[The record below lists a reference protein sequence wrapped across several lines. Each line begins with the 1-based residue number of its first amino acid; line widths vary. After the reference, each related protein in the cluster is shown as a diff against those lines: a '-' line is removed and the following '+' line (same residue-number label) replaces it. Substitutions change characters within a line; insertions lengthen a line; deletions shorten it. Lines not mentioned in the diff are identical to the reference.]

1 MKLTALD
8 IRQKT
13 FERAFRGV
21 DKDEVD
27 GFLLTLSQ
35 QWERMTDENR
45 ELRRQLEQAQQDV
58 QRMREVETSLYRTLK
73 TAEDTSSNIVSQA
86 QKDAEL
92 KLREAQLEADRLLTE
107 SKTEADRVLSESKAE
122 SERVLSSARQKA
134 RTVVDEAY
142 QQAEKAIADMKREVQ
157 GLGQEHQRLE
167 GVYDG
172 LVRDLQQL
180 AGAVQEKADKAQQ
193 RPRTAVAAI
202 LSKAASVQVTREE
215 PASPATEPTPMY
227 VPAPSASSAAA
238 IPATAPA
245 VGGGFGADRPRSIGF
260 EPNGP
265 QPGKQPQP
273 GAPSHPEISPKEPYE
288 NPGVAEPGRIHQP
301 EPATVPNAP
310 EPYVPTPAPDVQP
323 VTPASPEIAPQPTP
337 HPGFVAAPAV
347 AAVAETEKSFFD
359 EI

>member
-1 MKLTALD
+1 MKITALD

-45 ELRRQLEQAQQDV
+45 ELRRQLDQAQQDV

-73 TAEDTSSNIVSQA
+73 TAEDTSTSIVDQA
-86 QKDAEL
+86 QKSADL
-92 KLREAQLEADRLLTE
+92 KLREAQLEAERLLA
-107 SKTEADRVLSESKAE
+107 EARL
-122 SERVLSSARQKA
+122 KA
-134 RTVVDEAY
+134 RTVVEEAY
-142 QQAEKAIADMKREVQ
+142 QQAERAIADMQQEVQ

-167 GVYDG
+167 NVYDN

-180 AGAVQEKADKAQQ
+180 AGAVQEKASKAQQ
-193 RPRTAVAAI
+193 RPRPAVAAI
-202 LSKAASVQVTREE
+202 LSRAASVKVSREE
-215 PASPATEPTPMY
+215 PASSATEPAMY
-227 VPAPSASSAAA
+227 VPAPSAASSAA

-245 VGGGFGADRPRSIGF
+245 VGGGFGTSPRSIGF

-273 GAPSHPEISPKEPYE
+273 GAPSHPEISPREPYE

-310 EPYVPTPAPDVQP
+310 EPYVPTPAPDVRP
-323 VTPASPEIAPQPTP
+323 VGPSEPEIAPQPSP

-347 AAVAETEKSFFD
+347 AVAAEAEKSFFD

>member
-1 MKLTALD
+1 MKITALD

-45 ELRRQLEQAQQDV
+45 ELRRQLDQAQQDV

-73 TAEDTSSNIVSQA
+73 TAEDTSSSMVDQA
-86 QKDAEL
+86 QKEAEL
-92 KLREAQLEADRLLTE
+92 KVREAQMEAEQL
-107 SKTEADRVLSESKAE
+107 LSE
-122 SERVLSSARQKA
+122 ARQKA
-134 RTVVDEAY
+134 RAVVDDAY
-142 QQAEKAIADMKREVQ
+142 QQADKAIADMQQEVQ
-157 GLGQEHQRLE
+157 SLGQEHQRLE
-167 GVYDG
+167 GLYDG

-180 AGAVQEKADKAQQ
+180 AGAVQQKADKAKE
-193 RPRTAVAAI
+193 RPRGGAAAI
-202 LSKAASVQVTREE
+202 LSKAASVKVVREE
-215 PASPATEPTPMY
+215 PASPATEPSSMY
-227 VPAPSASSAAA
+227 VPAPAASSSAAS

-245 VGGGFGADRPRSIGF
+245 VGSGFGDARPRAIGF

-273 GAPSHPEISPKEPYE
+273 GSPSHPEISPKEPYE

-310 EPYVPTPAPDVQP
+310 EPYIPTPAPDVQP
-323 VTPASPEIAPQPTP
+323 VTPSSPEIAPPAPTP
-337 HPGFVAAPAV
+337 HPGYAAAPAV
-347 AAVAETEKSFFD
+347 AAEAEKSFFD

>member
-1 MKLTALD
+1 MKITALD

-45 ELRRQLEQAQQDV
+45 ELRRQLDQAQQDV

-73 TAEDTSSNIVSQA
+73 TAEDTSTSIVDQA
-86 QKDAEL
+86 QKSAEL
-92 KLREAQLEADRLLTE
+92 KLREAQMEAERLL
-107 SKTEADRVLSESKAE
+107 AE
-122 SERVLSSARQKA
+122 ARQKA
-134 RTVVDEAY
+134 RTVVEDAY
-142 QQAEKAIADMKREVQ
+142 RQAEKTVADMQREVQ
-157 GLGQEHQRLE
+157 GLGQDHQRLE
-167 GVYDG
+167 NVYDG

-180 AGAVQEKADKAQQ
+180 AGAVQEKASKAQQ
-193 RPRTAVAAI
+193 RQRTAVGAI
-202 LSKAASVQVTREE
+202 LSRAASVKVTREE
-215 PASPATEPTPMY
+215 PASPATEPAMY

-238 IPATAPA
+238 IPATAPVA
-245 VGGGFGADRPRSIGF
+245 GGGFGADAPRSIGF

-273 GAPSHPEISPKEPYE
+273 GAPSHPEISPREPYE

-301 EPATVPNAP
+301 EPATVPNP
-310 EPYVPTPAPDVQP
+310 VEPRIEPTQPDIQP
-323 VTPASPEIAPQPTP
+323 VGPPSPEIAPQPSP
-337 HPGFVAAPAV
+337 HPGFAAAPAV
-347 AAVAETEKSFFD
+347 AAETEKSFFD

>member
-92 KLREAQLEADRLLTE
+92 KLREAQLEADRVLTE
-107 SKTEADRVLSESKAE
+107 SKVE
-122 SERVLSSARQKA
+122 SERVLSEARQKA

-202 LSKAASVQVTREE
+202 LSKAASVQVEREE
-215 PASPATEPTPMY
+215 PASPATEPAPMY
-227 VPAPSASSAAA
+227 VPAPSASSAAS

-310 EPYVPTPAPDVQP
+310 EPYVPTPTPDVQP
-323 VTPASPEIAPQPTP
+323 VTPPSPEIAPPAPTP
-337 HPGFVAAPAV
+337 HPGYAAAPAV

>member
-1 MKLTALD
+1 MKITALD

-73 TAEDTSSNIVSQA
+73 TAEDTSTSIVDQA
-86 QKDAEL
+86 QKSAEL
-92 KLREAQLEADRLLTE
+92 KLREAQIEAEQL
-107 SKTEADRVLSESKAE
+107 LSE
-122 SERVLSSARQKA
+122 ARQKA
-134 RTVVDEAY
+134 RTVVEEAY
-142 QQAEKAIADMKREVQ
+142 KQAEKAIADMQGEVQ
-157 GLGQEHQRLE
+157 VLGKEHLRLE

-180 AGAVQEKADKAQQ
+180 TAGVQQKVEQAQQ
-193 RPRTAVAAI
+193 RPRGTVEAI
-202 LSKAASVQVTREE
+202 LSKAASVKVTREE
-215 PASPATEPTPMY
+215 PASPATDTPMY
-227 VPAPSASSAAA
+227 VPAPSAASAAH

-245 VGGGFGADRPRSIGF
+245 SGAGSIGF
-260 EPNGP
+260 EPSSRPIGP

-273 GAPSHPEISPKEPYE
+273 GSPSHPEISPREPYE

-301 EPATVPNAP
+301 EPAHVPNP
-310 EPYVPTPAPDVQP
+310 VEPRIEPTQPDIQP
-323 VTPASPEIAPQPTP
+323 VGPPSPEIAPQPTP
-337 HPGFVAAPAV
+337 HPGFATVPAT
-347 AAVAETEKSFFD
+347 AEAEKSFFD

>member
-27 GFLLTLSQ
+27 GFLLMLSQ
-35 QWERMTDENR
+35 QWERLTDENR

-73 TAEDTSSNIVSQA
+73 TAEDTSTNIVSQA

-92 KLREAQLEADRLLTE
+92 KLREAQLEAE
-107 SKTEADRVLSESKAE
+107 RVLSE
-122 SERVLSSARQKA
+122 ARQKA
-134 RTVVDEAY
+134 RAVVDEAY
-142 QQAEKAIADMKREVQ
+142 QQAEKAIADMQREVQ

-167 GVYDG
+167 TVYDG

-180 AGAVQEKADKAQQ
+180 AGAVQDKATKAQQ

-202 LSKAASVQVTREE
+202 LSKAASVQVSREE
-215 PASPATEPTPMY
+215 PASPATDPAPMY
-227 VPAPSASSAAA
+227 VPAPSASTSSAAA

-245 VGGGFGADRPRSIGF
+245 VGGGFADERPRAIGF

-273 GAPSHPEISPKEPYE
+273 GSPAHPEISPKEPYE

-323 VTPASPEIAPQPTP
+323 VGPSSPEIAPQPAP
-337 HPGFVAAPAV
+337 HPGFAAAPAV

>member
-73 TAEDTSSNIVSQA
+73 TAEDTSTSIVGQA

-92 KLREAQLEADRLLTE
+92 KLREAQLEAE
-107 SKTEADRVLSESKAE
+107 RVLSE
-122 SERVLSSARQKA
+122 ARQKA
-134 RTVVDEAY
+134 RSVVDEAY
-142 QQAEKAIADMKREVQ
+142 QQAEKAIADMQREVKD
-157 GLGQEHQRLE
+157 LGQEHQRLE
-167 GVYDG
+167 NVFDG
-172 LVRDLQQL
+172 LVRELQML
-180 AGAVQEKADKAQQ
+180 ASSVQEKASKAQQ

-202 LSKAASVQVTREE
+202 LSRAASVQVNREE
-215 PASPATEPTPMY
+215 PSLPATEPTPMY
-227 VPAPSASSAAA
+227 VPAPSTSSAASV
-238 IPATAPA
+238 PATSPA
-245 VGGGFGADRPRSIGF
+245 TSGGFGAGSPRSIGF

-273 GAPSHPEISPKEPYE
+273 GSPSHPEISPSEPRE
-288 NPGVAEPGRIHQP
+288 NPGVADPGRIHQP
-301 EPATVPNAP
+301 EPAVVPNAP
-310 EPYVPTPAPDVQP
+310 EPYVPTPTPDVQP
-323 VTPASPEIAPQPTP
+323 VTPPSPEIAPQPTP
-337 HPGFVAAPAV
+337 HPGFAAAPAT
-347 AAVAETEKSFFD
+347 VAETEKSFFD

>member
-73 TAEDTSSNIVSQA
+73 TAEDTSSSIVSQA

-92 KLREAQLEADRLLTE
+92 KLREAQLEA
-107 SKTEADRVLSESKAE
+107 
-122 SERVLSSARQKA
+122 ERVLAEARQKA
-134 RTVVDEAY
+134 RSVVDEAY
-142 QQAEKAIADMKREVQ
+142 QQAEKAVADMKHEVQ

-167 GVYDG
+167 NVFDG
-172 LVRDLQQL
+172 LVRELQQL
-180 AGAVQEKADKAQQ
+180 ASAVQEKASKAQQ
-193 RPRTAVAAI
+193 RPRTAVSAI
-202 LSKAASVQVTREE
+202 LSKAASVQVKREE
-215 PASPATEPTPMY
+215 PAPPTTETPPMY
-227 VPAPSASSAAA
+227 VPSSSASSAAS

-245 VGGGFGADRPRSIGF
+245 VGGGFGSSPRSIGF

-273 GAPSHPEISPKEPYE
+273 GSPSHPEISPKEPYE

-310 EPYVPTPAPDVQP
+310 EPYVPTPTPDVQP
-323 VTPASPEIAPQPTP
+323 VGPSSPEIAPQPSP

-347 AAVAETEKSFFD
+347 AAEAEKSFFD

>member
-1 MKLTALD
+1 MKITALD

-45 ELRRQLEQAQQDV
+45 ELRRQLDQAQQDV

-73 TAEDTSSNIVSQA
+73 TAEDTSTSIVDQA
-86 QKDAEL
+86 QKGAEL
-92 KLREAQLEADRLLTE
+92 KLREAQVEAERIL
-107 SKTEADRVLSESKAE
+107 AE
-122 SERVLSSARQKA
+122 ARQKA
-134 RTVVDEAY
+134 RTVVDDAY
-142 QQAEKAIADMKREVQ
+142 RQAEKAVADMQREVQ
-157 GLGQEHQRLE
+157 GLGEDHQRLE
-167 GVYDG
+167 NVYDG
-172 LVRDLQQL
+172 MVRELQQL
-180 AGAVQEKADKAQQ
+180 AGAVQEKASKAQQ
-193 RPRTAVAAI
+193 RQRTGVGAI
-202 LSKAASVQVTREE
+202 LSRAASVKVTREE
-215 PASPATEPTPMY
+215 PASPATEPAMY
-227 VPAPSASSAAA
+227 VSAPSASAAA

-245 VGGGFGADRPRSIGF
+245 VGGGSFDAQPRAIGF

-273 GAPSHPEISPKEPYE
+273 GSPSHPEISPREPYE
-288 NPGVAEPGRIHQP
+288 NPGVANPERVHQP

-310 EPYVPTPAPDVQP
+310 DPYVPTPTPDVQP
-323 VTPASPEIAPQPTP
+323 VTPPAPEIAPQPTP
-337 HPGFVAAPAV
+337 HPGFAAVPAV
-347 AAVAETEKSFFD
+347 AAEAEKSFFD